1 MKFEWVRQRYGSA
14 ITPPDEFA
22 SVLTIV
28 TKFADTD
35 NVKKL
40 VAAFHDPAVQQF
52 LATDPTVKGSVL
64 PFQSS

>member
-22 SVLTIV
+22 SVLTIG
-28 TKFADTD
+28 TKFAT
-35 NVKKL
+35 
-40 VAAFHDPAVQQF
+40 FHDPAVQQF

-64 PFQSS
+64 PFQTS